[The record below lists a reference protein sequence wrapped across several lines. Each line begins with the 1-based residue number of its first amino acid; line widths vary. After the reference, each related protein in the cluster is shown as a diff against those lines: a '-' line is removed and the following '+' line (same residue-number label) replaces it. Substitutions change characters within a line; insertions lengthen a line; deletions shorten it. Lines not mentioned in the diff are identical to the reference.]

1 MDTGFLHTGL
11 DLLFPAFCYF
21 FFSANQ
27 ERPTLIP
34 KEVET
39 HAADAR
45 RQRDRE
51 GEGR

>member
-1 MDTGFLHTGL
+1 M
-11 DLLFPAFCYF
+11 
-21 FFSANQ
+21 
-27 ERPTLIP
+27 LIP

-51 GEGR
+51 VKVGTFWAPDNGGKVSSNGEDESK